1 MNAAARPPGRR
12 GRALGALASGAVLS
26 ALTLAFAAPVAAL
39 SVPTAAGD
47 VAEYSETR
55 TLTREMAQEDGSTA
69 TVDSRTVTVKVD
81 VTTQLQDRER
91 VRVSWTGAH
100 PTGGR
105 TSDPF
110 GANGLGQEY
119 PVVILLCRG
128 VEDPTGDQEA
138 ISPETCWTTSRNER
152 NGSQSA
158 PNAVWAHDLHAD
170 PAALGV
176 GKSAD
181 PWPAACEP
189 DNAQYRNFLVPFRA
203 ANGAVYWQCTPNG
216 VDPATGSTYVTTAP
230 EQATDASLPAN
241 DVFAS
246 TAPDGTG
253 DMLFEVRTDEVN
265 ESLGC
270 SDQVDCALVVIPI
283 MGISCKD
290 QDPLCRKTGIWAPG
304 TLRSDVGDGYDYAV
318 SGDFWWSASNWR
330 NRFTVPLTFAPPPD
344 VCDLLDDRGP
354 VSFYGSELLNQATL
368 QWAPAYCLNEARFK
382 FRHNRSSEA
391 LARRQLGTAD
401 AAAAFV
407 SDRVDNAQLPVAY
420 APTAVTGF
428 GIGFVADKADNAG
441 EVTTLRLTPRLVA
454 KLLTESYPATPGVRS
469 SHCDVSGDS
478 DVEVLRSSDVPER
491 DAQKLPLADGACE
504 TRSTYV
510 RREKVDGAEQD
521 VEYTTIAEGT
531 LDLVDNPLTI
541 TQDPEF
547 TALNPDVPAR
557 RQVSEAVLLTL
568 SEDSDVVEAMTSW
581 IANDPKAM
589 AFIAGEP
596 DENGM
601 RVNGYYKDL
610 SLPLG
615 DWPLLDQYV
624 EPTTAACLVSLAAS
638 TPKLQLYASPV
649 NTLRKTSEALLESW
663 PYSQVS
669 ASNQGAGT
677 PCKWDRPR
685 LSFGAR
691 FMLALV
697 PLGDAERL
705 GLRVASLSTAS
716 DAAASFQAPTDATMS
731 AALRAFSQDE
741 PGGLFTADYS
751 AMPATAYPGTMVVST
766 AALDSVPPSPF
777 KALAAADA
785 AHVAEFIRVSTTEG
799 QVGGRGNGELPE
811 GYLPILSSGATAKL
825 YDAAQLS
832 ATAIEEQDPSVLV
845 TPTPTPTATATA
857 APVTPPSTTVDV
869 SAPPA
874 TVGLPGAPTSVDG
887 LPADAVAAS
896 APSTSVATAVNTSEP
911 AGAAVPAMLGVAVA
925 GAVGAPL
932 LRLASTRR
940 SGS

>member
-1 MNAAARPPGRR
+1 MSGAGGRT
-12 GRALGALASGAVLS
+12 LGVLASGTLLAAV
-26 ALTLAFAAPVAAL
+26 ALACAVPVAADPL
-39 SVPTAAGD
+39 AATAAEAPG
-47 VAEYSETR
+47 YRETR
-55 TLTREMAQEDGSTA
+55 TITREMVQADGSTA
-69 TVDSRTVTVKVD
+69 TVDTRTVTVDVD
-81 VTTQLQDRER
+81 LTTQLQDRER
-91 VRVSWTGAH
+91 IRVSWTGAH

-128 VEDPTGDQEA
+128 VENPAGDQEA

-158 PNAVWAHDLHAD
+158 PNAVWAHDLYAD
-170 PAALGV
+170 PAYVAV
-176 GKSAD
+176 GGSAD
-181 PWPAACEP
+181 PWPVACEP
-189 DNAQYRNFLVPFRA
+189 DSALFRNLLVPFRA
-203 ANGAVYWQCTPNG
+203 ANGTVYWQCTPNG
-216 VDPATGSTYVTTAP
+216 TDPATGAPYVTTAP
-230 EQATDASLPAN
+230 EQATDAALPAN

-270 SDQVDCALVVIPI
+270 SDQVDCSLVVIPI

-290 QDPLCRKTGIWAPG
+290 QDSLCRKTGIWAPG

-330 NRFTVPLTFAPPPD
+330 NRFSVPLDFAPPPD
-344 VCDLLDDRGP
+344 VCDLLDDRAP
-354 VSFYGSELLNQATL
+354 VSFYGSELLNQASL
-368 QWAPAYCLNEARFK
+368 QWAPAYCLDETRFK

-401 AAAAFV
+401 AVAAFV
-407 SDRVDNAQLPVAY
+407 SDPVSNAQLPVAY

-441 EVTTLRLTPRLVA
+441 EVTALRLTPRLVA
-454 KLLTESYPATPGVRS
+454 KLLTESYPATPGLQS
-469 SHCDVSGDS
+469 SHCDVSGDA
-478 DVEVLRSSDVPER
+478 DVEVLPSGDVPAR
-491 DAQKLPLADGACE
+491 DALKLPLADGACE
-504 TRSTYV
+504 IRSTYV
-510 RREKVDGAEQD
+510 RVEKLDGVDTD

-541 TQDPEF
+541 TADPEF

-557 RQVSEAVLLTL
+557 RQVSASVLLTL
-568 SEDSDVVEAMTSW
+568 SEDSDVVQAMTSW
-581 IANDPKAM
+581 IAHDPKAM

-601 RVNGYYKDL
+601 RVNGYYKGL

-624 EPTTAACLVSLAAS
+624 EPTTAACLLSLAGS

-649 NTLRKTSEALLESW
+649 NTLRKTSEALLEAW

-685 LSFGAR
+685 LAYGAR
-691 FMLALV
+691 FMLSLV
-697 PLGDAERL
+697 PLGDADRL
-705 GLRVASLSTAS
+705 GLRVAALSRSS
-716 DAAASFQAPTDATMS
+716 DAGATFQSPTDETMG
-731 AALRAFSQDE
+731 AAMAAFSQDG
-741 PGGLFTADYS
+741 PGGLFTADYT

-766 AALDSVPPSPF
+766 AALDSAPPAPF
-777 KALAAADA
+777 KALSAADA
-785 AHVAEFIRVSTTEG
+785 ARVAEFIRVSTTEG
-799 QVGGRGNGELPE
+799 QVAGRGNGELPE
-811 GYLPILSSGATAKL
+811 GYLPIEPTGATAKL

-832 ATAIEEQDPSVLV
+832 ATAIEEQDPSVLEPP
-845 TPTPTPTATATA
+845 TPSPTPTATPTATVTTGS
-857 APVTPPSTTVDV
+857 VTPSTAVGI
-869 SAPPA
+869 SAPAPA
-874 TVGLPGAPTSVDG
+874 GEVAGAPTTVEG
-887 LPADAVAAS
+887 LPAEEEAAATAS
-896 APSTSVATAVNTSEP
+896 TTSVATVVSTSQP
-911 AGAAVPAMLGVAVA
+911 AGVALPAMLSVAAA

-932 LRLASTRR
+932 LRLASARR
-940 SGS
+940 SRP